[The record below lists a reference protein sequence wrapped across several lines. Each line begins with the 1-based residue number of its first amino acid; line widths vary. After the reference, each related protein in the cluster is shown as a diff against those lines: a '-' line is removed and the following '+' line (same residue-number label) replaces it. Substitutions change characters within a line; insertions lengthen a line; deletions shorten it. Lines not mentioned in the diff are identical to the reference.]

1 MIYFKSLSGNNI
13 RYTKKFN
20 LLLVHEDE
28 KPELMHKYYAEKG
41 DFACVA
47 VFLRIGKTPVWSVAS
62 YGELWDTT
70 IPKNF
75 NRLPLGRKAELLNH
89 FTEMNDEELEC
100 LTTYVQYRIIPWVK
114 IYCATLDPAVNHII
128 DIRKT
133 FANEISE
140 LGFINM
146 DMITNLENGV
156 MLR

>member
-89 FTEMNDEELEC
+89 FMMKNWSVLQHMCNIEL
-100 LTTYVQYRIIPWVK
+100 
-114 IYCATLDPAVNHII
+114 
-128 DIRKT
+128 
-133 FANEISE
+133 F
-140 LGFINM
+140 LG
-146 DMITNLENGV
+146 
-156 MLR
+156 